1 MKRRIIKIGAWFFGT
16 LLSLFLLITAGLYFF
31 KDDICG
37 YVITEVNQHLK
48 AKVSISHVDLAFWSS
63 FPNLSVDFED
73 VFVQDSYKNSTKKDT
88 LLFSERIR
96 LKFNPLDLWNEKYNV
111 KAIDVSSGTIQLKV
125 NRKGVN
131 NYDILKATKDKAA
144 SNFNLNLKKVV
155 LEDIRF
161 SFRNKASSQYYSTHL
176 NELELQGAFSEKKF
190 TLHSKSSFFINQA
203 KSGSVTLISN
213 KPAAFDINI
222 LVNQET
228 DIFEIPNA
236 ILYVANLPFEF
247 KGKITPRNLNFT
259 IHSKDL
265 ELEDVANNLAHS
277 SIQDVKKYSGT
288 GTVNFDV
295 SISGSMAAVEAPEVN
310 CSFGIHKGSLVE
322 PSKGLKLKHLFL
334 NGRYS
339 NRGGKNKECLRL
351 SNISFST
358 IGGPFKGDL
367 MLTRFDNPI
376 YKGTA
381 KGKLDLEVL
390 QGLFPFQTIEK
401 INGVVDLKSDFNI
414 QSMHRP
420 DNTVEYTV
428 QKCEGDIF
436 LKNVNLQMK
445 EDKRFFQKLNGAI
458 YLRDNEIGLDK
469 ISLNVGSS
477 DLLLNGIFK
486 NVIGFLKKDELL
498 ETDVD
503 ISSNFIDIQDLSL
516 ETKQEQIK
524 DGKDWILPT
533 TIFGNITLNAN
544 DIKYEKHHFKRF
556 NGEMNLG
563 NRAIQFSN
571 LTVQN
576 ANADVRGALTIEE
589 KSPEI
594 FTISTQLASDNIE
607 FKALF
612 KEWNNF
618 EQEVISEENIYG
630 RAHALLDFS
639 APFDLKTGVI
649 KKAIKSQIQLKII
662 GGRLK
667 NVSTFKSITE
677 SLKTSAAKY
686 ILRKSNI
693 NDLEKKLLDLK
704 FETLENTFIIQNGQL
719 EIPKMII
726 HSSALDMELY
736 GIHDFDNTIDYHFDF
751 RFREIKTQKN
761 QEEFGQIIDDKTGLR
776 VFIHMFGNMDNPT
789 IEWDQDA
796 KKEQA
801 RENREAAK
809 QDAKSI
815 LKTEFGLFKND
826 STVKTYQPIKQQ
838 KEELKMEFGPGKKE
852 EPIQDT
858 KKVKKDSK
866 FSNALKK
873 MKEESEKEKKEE
885 FEDL

>member
-16 LLSLFLLITAGLYFF
+16 LLGLFLLITGGLYFF

-37 YVITEVNQHLK
+37 YVLTEVNKNLK
-48 AKVSISHVDLAFWSS
+48 VKISISRVDLAFWSS
-63 FPNLSVDFED
+63 FPNLSVDMND

-96 LKFNPLDLWNEKYNV
+96 LKFNPLDIWNEKYNL
-111 KAIDVSSGTIQLKV
+111 KGIDVAAGTIQLKI
-125 NRKGVN
+125 NENGVN
-131 NYDILKATKDKAA
+131 NFDIFKEQKNKEA
-144 SNFNLNLKKVV
+144 SNFNLNLKKVL
-155 LEDIRF
+155 LEDVRF
-161 SFRNKASSQYYSTHL
+161 SYRNKASSQHYLTHL
-176 NELELQGAFSEKKF
+176 QELELEGAFSEQKF
-190 TLHSKSSFFINQA
+190 TLHSKSTFFINQA

-213 KPAAFDINI
+213 KPAKFDVNI
-222 LVNQET
+222 LVNKKTEV
-228 DIFEIPNA
+228 FEIPKA

-247 KGKITPRNLNFT
+247 KGKVTPKNLNFN
-259 IHSKDL
+259 IHSKNL
-265 ELEDVANNLAHS
+265 KLEDVANNLRHS
-277 SIQDVKKYSGT
+277 SIQDITKFSGT

-295 SISGSMAAVEAPEVN
+295 TIAGPISSGQAPEVN
-310 CSFGIHKGSLVE
+310 CSFGIHNGSLVE
-322 PSKGLKLKHLFL
+322 PSKGLKLKSIFL
-334 NGRYS
+334 NGKYS
-339 NRGGKNKECLRL
+339 NQGGKSKEFLGL

-376 YKGTA
+376 YKGNA
-381 KGKLDLEVL
+381 KGRLDLEVL
-390 QGLFPFQTIEK
+390 QSLFSFQDIEK
-401 INGVVDLKSDFNI
+401 IGGQVDVKSDFNI
-414 QSMHRP
+414 QSDHRV
-420 DNTVEYTV
+420 DNTIEYTLK
-428 QKCEGDIF
+428 KCEGDLL

-458 YLRDNEIGLDK
+458 YLRDNEIGIDK

-533 TIFGNITLNAN
+533 TIMGNITLNAN

-556 NGEMNLG
+556 NSEMILG

-589 KSPEI
+589 KSPEV

-618 EQEVISEENIYG
+618 EQTVISEDNIYG
-630 RAHALLDFS
+630 KVHVLLDFS
-639 APFDLKTGVI
+639 APFDLKTGVL

-667 NVSTFKSITE
+667 NVSAFKSITE

-686 ILRKSNI
+686 ILRKNNI
-693 NDLEKKLLDLK
+693 NELEKKLLDLK
-704 FETLENTFIIQNGQL
+704 FETLENTFVIQNGQL

-726 HSSALDMELY
+726 HSNALDMELY
-736 GIHDFDNTIDYHFDF
+736 GKHDFDNTIDYHFDF

-761 QEEFGQIIDDKTGLR
+761 QEEFGQIIDDNTGVR
-776 VFIHMFGNMDNPT
+776 VFIHMYGNIDSPT

-815 LKTEFGLFKND
+815 LKTEFGMFKND

-838 KEELKMEFGPGKKE
+838 KEEIKMEFGPAKKE
-852 EPIQDT
+852 EPVQDP

-866 FSNALKK
+866 FNNALKK

-885 FEDL
+885 FEEF